1 MSAVSKQLPGL
12 EKHAKAFIVVAV
24 LAIIIAVT
32 CYQLAPIE
40 QRFLIYRNVFFESFL
55 KTPWFF
61 EGFWIFMAIHAV
73 AMMGVL
79 ISFFNTRE
87 RSTFWQWHLG
97 VGIIGYTLMC
107 LTYVSRIYQ
116 VPKMGRAYVT
126 ASDEIRKV
134 IETYGIL
141 EFDFFNI
148 AYGFPALWFAVFG
161 IIVLKQHRILGISA
175 ICISLGYIVSV
186 IGYLARIS
194 SWLTASSSAA
204 FVFFLLFAVTCW
216 KFFTSQTNKT

>member
-1 MSAVSKQLPGL
+1 MSTVSKQLPDQ
-12 EKHAKAFIVVAV
+12 EKCAKAFILVAA

-40 QRFLIYRNVFFESFL
+40 QRFLIYRKVFFESFL

-87 RSTFWQWHLG
+87 KGTFWQWHLG

-116 VPKMGRAYVT
+116 VPKMAQAYVT
-126 ASDEIRKV
+126 GSDEIQKV

-148 AYGFPALWFAVFG
+148 AYGFPSLWFAVFG
-161 IIVLKQHRILGISA
+161 LVVLKQHRILGISA
-175 ICISLGYIVSV
+175 MCISLGYIVSI

-204 FVFFLLFAVTCW
+204 FIFFIIFAVTGW
-216 KFFTSQTNKT
+216 RFFTQKTTKA